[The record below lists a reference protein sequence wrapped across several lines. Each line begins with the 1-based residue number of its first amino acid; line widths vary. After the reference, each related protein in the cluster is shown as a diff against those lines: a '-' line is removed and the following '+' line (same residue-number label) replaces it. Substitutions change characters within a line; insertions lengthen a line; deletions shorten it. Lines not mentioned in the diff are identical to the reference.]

1 MDANSKSNHLDS
13 TACIFCQITSKYEEA
28 SIVFEDEEFIAFMDA
43 YPLTNGHCLVIPKNH
58 LVRLDTLKARSRA
71 KLFNIGHK
79 IIEAQKLAGFGINGT
94 NLLINDGKAANQT
107 VPHLHLHLIPR
118 ENGDLLKS
126 LPKLFLH
133 ITGLFGLKTSRK
145 KLDEQALLI
154 SQNYKQ

>member
-1 MDANSKSNHLDS
+1 MDSP
-13 TACIFCQITSKYEEA
+13 TCIFCQIAAKLEAA
-28 SIVFEDEEFIAFMDA
+28 SIVYEDDEFIAFMDA
-43 YPLTNGHCLVIPKNH
+43 YPLTSGHCLVIPKKH
-58 LVRLDTLKARSRA
+58 LVRLESLNAKSRA

-79 IIEAQKLAGFGINGT
+79 IIEAQKKAGFGVQGT

-133 ITGLFGLKTSRK
+133 ITGLFGLQTARV
-145 KLDEQALLI
+145 KLDKQAEKI
-154 SQNYKQ
+154 STQLRL

>member
-1 MDANSKSNHLDS
+1 MINTDDNNETIASPN
-13 TACIFCQITSKYEEA
+13 CIFCQISTKLLPS
-28 SIVFEDEEFIAFMDA
+28 SIVYEDADFIAFMDA
-43 YPLTNGHCLVIPKNH
+43 YPLTPGHCLVIPKKH
-58 LVRLDTLKARSRA
+58 LVRLEALNAKSRA

-79 IIEAQKLAGFGINGT
+79 IIEAQKKAGFGIQGT

-133 ITGLFGLKTSRK
+133 ITGLFGLKTSRA
-145 KLDEQALLI
+145 KLDSQAELI
-154 SQNYKQ
+154 TKQL

>member
-1 MDANSKSNHLDS
+1 MSLKNNNLDS
-13 TACIFCQITSKYEEA
+13 PACIFCQIASKREQASVVYE
-28 SIVFEDEEFIAFMDA
+28 DDGFIAFMDA

-58 LVRLDTLKARSRA
+58 LIRLDSLNSKDRA

-79 IIEAQKLAGFGINGT
+79 IIEAQKSVGLGVNGT

-118 ENGDLLKS
+118 ENGDLIKS

-145 KLDEQALLI
+145 KLDSQAKLI
-154 SQNYKQ
+154 SGKI

>member
-1 MDANSKSNHLDS
+1 MNEVIDS
-13 TACIFCQITSKYEEA
+13 ASIDSPTCIFCQIASKAEIA
-28 SIVFEDEEFIAFMDA
+28 SIVYEDDEFIAFMDA
-43 YPLTNGHCLVIPKNH
+43 YPLTSGHCLVIPKTH
-58 LVRLDTLKARSRA
+58 LVRLESLNAKSRA

-79 IIEAQKLAGFGINGT
+79 IIEAQKKANFGIQGT

-133 ITGLFGLKTSRK
+133 LTGLFGLKSSRI
-145 KLDEQALLI
+145 KLNTQADSI
-154 SQNYKQ
+154 SKQL

>member
-1 MDANSKSNHLDS
+1 MNSPS
-13 TACIFCQITSKYEEA
+13 CIFCQIAEKKETS
-28 SIVFEDEEFIAFMDA
+28 SIVYEDDEFLAFMDA
-43 YPLTNGHCLVIPKNH
+43 YPLTSGHCLVIPKRH
-58 LVRLDTLKARSRA
+58 LVRLESLNAKSRA

-79 IIEAQKLAGFGINGT
+79 IIEAQKKAGFGVQGT

-133 ITGLFGLKTSRK
+133 ITGLFGLQTSRL
-145 KLDEQALLI
+145 KLNTQAEQI
-154 SQNYKQ
+154 SSHLRL

>member
-1 MDANSKSNHLDS
+1 MDSEKKHDLDS
-13 TACIFCQITSKYEEA
+13 PDCIFCQIVSNLEPASLVYE
-28 SIVFEDEEFIAFMDA
+28 DDEFIAFMDA
-43 YPLTNGHCLVIPKNH
+43 YPITNAHCLVVPKNH
-58 LVRLDTLKARSRA
+58 VVRLDSLNAKKRA

-79 IIEAQKLAGFGINGT
+79 IIEAQKLAGYGVNGT

-133 ITGLFGLKTSRK
+133 ITGLFGLKTQRN
-145 KLDEQALLI
+145 KLDKQAKLI
-154 SQNYKQ
+154 TENLK

>member
-1 MDANSKSNHLDS
+1 MSSDSKNNTESPN
-13 TACIFCQITSKYEEA
+13 CIFCKISAKLETS
-28 SIVFEDEEFIAFMDA
+28 SIVYEDDEFIAFMDA
-43 YPLTNGHCLVIPKNH
+43 YPLTIGHCLVVPKKH
-58 LVRLDTLKARSRA
+58 VVRLDALNAKSRA

-118 ENGDLLKS
+118 ESGDLIKS

-133 ITGLFGLKTSRK
+133 ITGLFGFKSSRL
-145 KLDEQALLI
+145 KLDEQAKLI
-154 SQNYKQ
+154 AQKL

>member
-1 MDANSKSNHLDS
+1 MNVVTDSSNSIDS
-13 TACIFCQITSKYEEA
+13 PTCIFCKIVAKLETA
-28 SIVFEDEEFIAFMDA
+28 SILYEDDEFIAFMDA
-43 YPLTNGHCLVIPKNH
+43 YPLTTGHCLVIPKKH
-58 LVRLDTLKARSRA
+58 LVRLESLNAKSRA

-79 IIEAQKLAGFGINGT
+79 IIEAQKKARFGIQGT

-133 ITGLFGLKTSRK
+133 LTGLFGVQTART
-145 KLDEQALLI
+145 KLNQQAELI
-154 SQNYKQ
+154 SSYL